1 MNGERLEIDLRARER
16 RIYDRLRE
24 AVIKFEPA
32 TGSGVRDLVLLL
44 PDLTVL
50 LFRLVRD
57 PRVPLGSKA
66 IALLGL
72 SYVISPIDLLPAI
85 LLGPIGLLDDVVV
98 VAAALSRLVNRVHP
112 DLVRAHW
119 SGQGDAL
126 HVIQRLAARAEALV
140 GNGVARLLGFRTVQS

>member
-1 MNGERLEIDLRARER
+1 MSGERLEIDLRARER

-24 AVIKFEPA
+24 AVITYEPA
-32 TGSGVRDLVLLL
+32 AGSGVRDLVLLL

-72 SYVISPIDLLPAI
+72 SYVISPIDLLPGI
-85 LLGPIGLLDDVVV
+85 LLGPIGLLDDLVV
-98 VAAALSRLVNRVHP
+98 VAATLSRLVNRVHP
-112 DLVRAHW
+112 DLVRTHW

-126 HVIQRLAARAEALV
+126 QVIQRLAARAEALV
-140 GNGVARLLGFRTVQS
+140 GNGFARLLGFRTIQP